1 MMTKQT
7 KDFAR
12 RLKLAMAS
20 TNINQKELA
29 EASGCSRA
37 AVSNYCTGSS
47 FPDEESLN
55 ALAEAL
61 GVRPTFLRGEDIH
74 VESKDRPMRFS
85 DVKITLSSACKCLR
99 KSEKS
104 IRQLMIQG
112 CEFGRAV
119 QGTGSHLNYIFF
131 PGKFREY
138 VGAERFDEFFGLT
151 G

>member
-1 MMTKQT
+1 MTNQT

-20 TNINQKELA
+20 ANMNQKELA

-37 AVSNYCTGSS
+37 AVSNYCAGSNL
-47 FPDEESLN
+47 PEKDKVA

-61 GVRPTFLRGEDIH
+61 GVRPAFLWGEIH
-74 VESKDRPMRFS
+74 PMEKKGRPMRFN
-85 DVKITLSSACKCLR
+85 DVKITLVDASRCLR
-99 KSEKS
+99 KSPAS
-104 IRQLMIQG
+104 IRRLLIEG

-119 QGTGSHLNYIFF
+119 QGSGSHLDYIFF